1 MSFECFESS
10 LTPFSTLLFRF
21 GWLLGSSQN
30 NSFLRVIPMM
40 QIFLFFGG
48 AQLDRP
54 PSLRR
59 RTRAPPP
66 AAVPYARQSMP
77 SAVWQCPQTAFR
89 AVSQR
94 LSHIGEA
101 RSCSTQRSMN
111 TPQPLSRRPVD
122 AKCELGSSIN
132 PVEHIGQLR
141 RTDRDDAIGRRRP

>member
-48 AQLDRP
+48 AQLEIGHHRFGAGRAR
-54 PSLRR
+54 LRLLPC
-59 RTRAPPP
+59 RTLDNQCRLQCGN
-66 AAVPYARQSMP
+66 VLRQRFGRYH
-77 SAVWQCPQTAFR
+77 T
-89 AVSQR
+89 R

-101 RSCSTQRSMN
+101 RSCSTQR
-111 TPQPLSRRPVD
+111 
-122 AKCELGSSIN
+122 
-132 PVEHIGQLR
+132 
-141 RTDRDDAIGRRRP
+141 